1 MSVKFLTRSRELV
14 HNKLSSVISS
24 SSLIDEAMRYSVLSN
39 SKAIRPGLVMASGIL
54 NDNLTKDSLIT
65 LACSV
70 ELIHTYSLIH
80 DDLPSMDDD
89 DMRRGKD
96 SSHIRFGEANAI
108 LAGDALHDLAF
119 ELIANDDDMSDA
131 AKVDA
136 VNILARASG
145 SSGMVLGQYLDI
157 ESEKLNSDLD
167 LDDIEKI
174 HSLKTGKLIQASI
187 LMGQLESSLDKKK
200 QIMLSDFGSKIGL
213 AFQIFDDILDETGD
227 SSVLGKSIKSDIKN
241 HKQTYVK
248 VIGLEQ
254 SIFIADQLAAESI
267 GILDSMGLGESISTL
282 KSLAEYMVNRNR

>member
-131 AKVDA
+131 SKVDA

-167 LDDIEKI
+167 LDDMEKI

-187 LMGQLESSLDKKK
+187 LMGQLESSLDNKK

-254 SIFIADQLAAESI
+254 SNFIADQLAAESI

>member
-54 NDNLTKDSLIT
+54 NDNLTEDSLIT

-131 AKVDA
+131 AKVNA

-167 LDDIEKI
+167 LDDMEKI

-187 LMGQLESSLDKKK
+187 LMGQLESSLDNKK

-254 SIFIADQLAAESI
+254 SNFIADQLAAESI
-267 GILDSMGLGESISTL
+267 GILDSMGLGESINTL

>member
-131 AKVDA
+131 AKVNA
-136 VNILARASG
+136 VHILARASG

-167 LDDIEKI
+167 LDDMEKI

-187 LMGQLESSLDKKK
+187 LMGQLESSLDNKK

-254 SIFIADQLAAESI
+254 SNFIADQLAAESI
-267 GILDSMGLGESISTL
+267 GILDSMGLDESISTL

>member
-167 LDDIEKI
+167 LGDMEKI

-187 LMGQLESSLDKKK
+187 LMGQLESSLDNKK
-200 QIMLSDFGSKIGL
+200 QIMLSNFGSKIGL

-254 SIFIADQLAAESI
+254 SNFIADQLAAESI

>member
-1 MSVKFLTRSRELV
+1 MPVKFLTRSRELV
-14 HNKLSSVISS
+14 HNKLSTVISS

-54 NDNLTKDSLIT
+54 NDNLTEDSLIS

-89 DMRRGKD
+89 DLRRGKD

-119 ELIANDDDMSDA
+119 ELIATDLDMSDA
-131 AKVDA
+131 AKVTA
-136 VNILARASG
+136 VNILAKASG

-157 ESEKLNSDLD
+157 ESEKLNSNLE
-167 LDDIEKI
+167 LKDIEKI
-174 HSLKTGKLIQASI
+174 HSLKTGKLIRASI
-187 LMGQLESSLDKKK
+187 LMGQLESSLDNEK
-200 QIMLSDFGSKIGL
+200 QSMLSDFGSKIGL

-227 SSVLGKSIKSDIKN
+227 SSVLGKSAKSDIKN

-254 SIFIADQLAAESI
+254 SNFIADQLATESI
-267 GILDSMGLGESISTL
+267 GILDSMGLGEPINTL
-282 KSLAEYMVNRNR
+282 KSLAEYMVNRNK

>member
-1 MSVKFLTRSRELV
+1 MPVKFLTRSRELV
-14 HNKLSSVISS
+14 HNKLSTVISS

-54 NDNLTKDSLIT
+54 NDNLTEDSLIT

-89 DMRRGKD
+89 DLRRGKD

-119 ELIANDDDMSDA
+119 ELIATDLDMSDA
-131 AKVDA
+131 AKVTA
-136 VNILARASG
+136 VNILAKASG

-157 ESEKLNSDLD
+157 ESEKLNSNLE
-167 LDDIEKI
+167 LKDIEKI
-174 HSLKTGKLIQASI
+174 HSLKTGKLIRASI
-187 LMGQLESSLDKKK
+187 LMGQLESSLDNEK
-200 QIMLSDFGSKIGL
+200 QSMLSDFGSKIGL

-227 SSVLGKSIKSDIKN
+227 SSVLGKSAKSDIKN

-248 VIGLEQ
+248 VVGLEQ
-254 SIFIADQLAAESI
+254 SNFIADQLATESI
-267 GILDSMGLGESISTL
+267 GILDSMGLGEPINTL
-282 KSLAEYMVNRNR
+282 KSLAEYMVNRNK

>member
-1 MSVKFLTRSRELV
+1 MPVKFLTRSRELV
-14 HNKLSSVISS
+14 HNKLSTVISS

-54 NDNLTKDSLIT
+54 NDNLTEDSLIT

-89 DMRRGKD
+89 DLRRGKD

-119 ELIANDDDMSDA
+119 ELIATDLNMSDA
-131 AKVDA
+131 AKVTA
-136 VNILARASG
+136 VNILAKASG

-157 ESEKLNSDLD
+157 ESEKLNSNLE
-167 LDDIEKI
+167 LKDIEKI
-174 HSLKTGKLIQASI
+174 HSLKTGKLIRASI
-187 LMGQLESSLDKKK
+187 LMGQLESSLDNEK
-200 QIMLSDFGSKIGL
+200 QSMLSDFGSKIGL

-227 SSVLGKSIKSDIKN
+227 SSVLGKSAKSDIKN

-254 SIFIADQLAAESI
+254 SNFIADKLATESI
-267 GILDSMGLGESISTL
+267 GILDSMGLGEPINTL
-282 KSLAEYMVNRNR
+282 KSLAEYMVNRNK

>member
-1 MSVKFLTRSRELV
+1 MSVKFLTRTRELV

-167 LDDIEKI
+167 LDDMEKI

-187 LMGQLESSLDKKK
+187 LMGQLESSLDNKK

-213 AFQIFDDILDETGD
+213 AFQVFDDILDETGD
-227 SSVLGKSIKSDIKN
+227 SSILGKSIKSDIKN

-254 SIFIADQLAAESI
+254 SNFIADQLAAESI

>member
-119 ELIANDDDMSDA
+119 ELIANDDDMNDA

-167 LDDIEKI
+167 LDDMEKI

-254 SIFIADQLAAESI
+254 SNFIADQLAAESI

>member
-167 LDDIEKI
+167 LGDMEKI

-187 LMGQLESSLDKKK
+187 LMGQLESSLDNKK

-213 AFQIFDDILDETGD
+213 AFQIFDDILDEIGD

-254 SIFIADQLAAESI
+254 SNFIADQLAAESI

>member
-1 MSVKFLTRSRELV
+1 MPVKFLTRSRELV
-14 HNKLSSVISS
+14 HNKLSTVISS

-54 NDNLTKDSLIT
+54 NDNLTEDSLIT

-89 DMRRGKD
+89 DLRRGKD

-119 ELIANDDDMSDA
+119 ELIATDLDMSDA
-131 AKVDA
+131 AKVTA
-136 VNILARASG
+136 VNILAKASG

-157 ESEKLNSDLD
+157 ESEKLNSNLE
-167 LDDIEKI
+167 LKDIEKI
-174 HSLKTGKLIQASI
+174 HSLKTGKLIRASI
-187 LMGQLESSLDKKK
+187 LMGQLESSLDNEK
-200 QIMLSDFGSKIGL
+200 QSMLSDFGSKIGL

-227 SSVLGKSIKSDIKN
+227 SSVLGKSAKSDIKN

-254 SIFIADQLAAESI
+254 SNFIADQLATESI
-267 GILDSMGLGESISTL
+267 GILDSMRLGEPINTL
-282 KSLAEYMVNRNR
+282 KSLAEYMVNRNK

>member
-54 NDNLTKDSLIT
+54 NDNLTEDSLIT

-167 LDDIEKI
+167 LDDMEKI

-187 LMGQLESSLDKKK
+187 LMGQLESSLDNKK

-227 SSVLGKSIKSDIKN
+227 SSILGKSIKSDIKN

-254 SIFIADQLAAESI
+254 SNFIADQLAAESI

>member
-1 MSVKFLTRSRELV
+1 VSVKFLTRSRELV

-24 SSLIDEAMRYSVLSN
+24 SSLIDEAMRYSVLSD

-54 NDNLTKDSLIT
+54 NDNLTEDSLIT

-96 SSHIRFGEANAI
+96 SSHVRFGEANAI

-119 ELIANDDDMSDA
+119 ELIANDDNMSDA
-131 AKVDA
+131 AKVNA

-167 LDDIEKI
+167 LDDMEKI

-187 LMGQLESSLDKKK
+187 LMGQLESSLDYEK
-200 QIMLSDFGSKIGL
+200 QSMLSDFGSKIGL

-254 SIFIADQLAAESI
+254 SNFIADQLAAESI

>member
-1 MSVKFLTRSRELV
+1 MSVMFLTRSRELV

-54 NDNLTKDSLIT
+54 NDNLTKDSLNT

-167 LDDIEKI
+167 LDDMEKI

-187 LMGQLESSLDKKK
+187 LMGQLESSLDNKK

-227 SSVLGKSIKSDIKN
+227 SSVIGKS
-241 HKQTYVK
+241 
-248 VIGLEQ
+248 
-254 SIFIADQLAAESI
+254 A
-267 GILDSMGLGESISTL
+267 
-282 KSLAEYMVNRNR
+282 

>member
-24 SSLIDEAMRYSVLSN
+24 SSLIDEAMRYSVLSD

-119 ELIANDDDMSDA
+119 ELIANDDDMNDA

-167 LDDIEKI
+167 LDDMEKI

-187 LMGQLESSLDKKK
+187 LMGQLESSLDNKK

-254 SIFIADQLAAESI
+254 SNFIADQLAAESI

>member
-1 MSVKFLTRSRELV
+1 MPVKFLTRSRELV
-14 HNKLSSVISS
+14 HNKLSTVISS

-54 NDNLTKDSLIT
+54 NDNLTEDSLIT

-89 DMRRGKD
+89 DLRRGKD

-119 ELIANDDDMSDA
+119 ELIATDLNMSDA
-131 AKVDA
+131 AKVTA
-136 VNILARASG
+136 VNILAKASG

-157 ESEKLNSDLD
+157 ESEKMNSNIELK
-167 LDDIEKI
+167 DIEKI
-174 HSLKTGKLIQASI
+174 HSLKTGKLIRASI
-187 LMGQLESSLDKKK
+187 LMGQLESSLDNEK
-200 QIMLSDFGSKIGL
+200 QSMLSDFGSKIGL
-213 AFQIFDDILDETGD
+213 AFQIFDDILDVTGD
-227 SSVLGKSIKSDIKN
+227 SSVLGKSAKSDIKN

-254 SIFIADQLAAESI
+254 SNFIADQLATESI
-267 GILDSMGLGESISTL
+267 GILDSMGLGEPINTL
-282 KSLAEYMVNRNR
+282 KSLAEYMVNRNK